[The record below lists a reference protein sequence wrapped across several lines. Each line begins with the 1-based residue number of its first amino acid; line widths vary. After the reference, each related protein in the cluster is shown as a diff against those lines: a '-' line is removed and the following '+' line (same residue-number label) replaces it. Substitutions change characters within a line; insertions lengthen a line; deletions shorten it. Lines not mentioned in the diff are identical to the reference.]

1 MLRRGLGGSAN
12 VEALLRVSR
21 PVPRQSFLD
30 EVKACLTRPPS
41 RPFAWSRVAF
51 ASALTT
57 VMLGAF
63 AAFGGLSYAADKV
76 DDGATAVKEALTS
89 ESARQSQR
97 SPAAD
102 QYVPPPPPSPGGG
115 VSGESGSG
123 GASPAGQVS
132 GELPFTGFPLLA
144 TAGIG
149 FALLLVGLL
158 LRRRELRA

>member
-1 MLRRGLGGSAN
+1 MLRRGLGGNAN
-12 VEALLRVSR
+12 VEALLRASR
-21 PVPRQSFLD
+21 PVPRQGFLD
-30 EVKACLTRPPS
+30 EVKACLTRPSS
-41 RPFAWSRVAF
+41 RPLAWSRVAF

-57 VMLGAF
+57 VMVGGF

-76 DDGATAVKEALTS
+76 DGGATGVKKALTT

-102 QYVPPPPPSPGGG
+102 QYTSPPPPGGG

-123 GASPAGQVS
+123 GAPPAGQVS

-149 FALLLVGLL
+149 FVLLLAGLL